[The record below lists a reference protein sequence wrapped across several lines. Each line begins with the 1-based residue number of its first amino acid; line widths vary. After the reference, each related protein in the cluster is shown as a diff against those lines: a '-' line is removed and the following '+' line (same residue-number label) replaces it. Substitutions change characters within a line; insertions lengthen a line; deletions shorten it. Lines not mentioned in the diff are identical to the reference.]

1 MIKNIIKIYLLV
13 NLAITLTN
21 CDNHEFPKT
30 PYPNVRTLPVTE
42 ISSSGA
48 TFTGEMTNSGNSSV
62 WTHGFVWTRWEN
74 NNPEIGPN
82 DSIGLGR
89 LDSDGTFFFHLDNKL
104 TTNKPYFVRAF
115 VKTNDYIVFGEEV
128 SFICR

>member
-1 MIKNIIKIYLLV
+1 MIKNIIKIYFLA
-13 NLAITLTN
+13 NLAFALTN

-48 TFTGEMTNSGNSSV
+48 TFTGELTNSENSFV
-62 WTHGFVWTRWEN
+62 LTHGFVWTRWKN

-89 LDSDGTFFFHLDNKL
+89 LNSDGTFFFHLNNGL
-104 TTNKPYFVRAF
+104 TINRSYYVRAY

-128 SFICR
+128 SFVCK

>member
-1 MIKNIIKIYLLV
+1 MIKNIVKIYFLV
-13 NLAITLTN
+13 NLVLTLTN

-30 PYPNVRTLPVTE
+30 PYPNVRTLPVKE

-48 TFTGEMTNSGNSSV
+48 TFTAELTNSGNSSIL
-62 WTHGFVWTRWEN
+62 THGFVWTQWEN

-89 LDSDGTFFFHLDNKL
+89 LNGNGTFFYHLNNGL
-104 TTNKPYFVRAF
+104 IINRSYYVRAYI
-115 VKTNDYIVFGEEV
+115 KTKDYIVYGEEV
-128 SFICR
+128 TFICK